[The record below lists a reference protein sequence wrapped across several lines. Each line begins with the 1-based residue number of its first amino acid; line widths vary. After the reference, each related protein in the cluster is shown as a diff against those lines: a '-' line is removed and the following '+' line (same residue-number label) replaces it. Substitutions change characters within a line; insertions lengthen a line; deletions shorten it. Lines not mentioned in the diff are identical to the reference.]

1 MTEDRPYYG
10 TAEPLR
16 DFVAEC
22 LTQVQFYASMGVDYA
37 GAKDDAGLTYSTR
50 RAVAALK
57 HGVAILKMLEERNA
71 AGLQARQLA
80 RAEREGADAAL
91 GMRGR
96 DG

>member
-1 MTEDRPYYG
+1 MSEPPYYG

-22 LTQVQFYASMGVDYA
+22 LTQVQFYSSMGVDYA
-37 GAKDDAGLTYSTR
+37 AAKDDAGLVYSTR

-57 HGVAILKMLEERNA
+57 HGVAILKMLEEKNA
-71 AGLQARQLA
+71 ADLQARQLA
-80 RAEREGADAAL
+80 KAERDSADAAL

>member
-1 MTEDRPYYG
+1 MSEPPYYG

-22 LTQVQFYASMGVDYA
+22 LTQVQFYAGMGVDYA

-71 AGLQARQLA
+71 ADEKARQLA
-80 RAEREGADAAL
+80 KAERDGAEAAL
-91 GMRGR
+91 SIRGR

>member
-1 MTEDRPYYG
+1 MSEPPYYG

-22 LTQVQFYASMGVDYA
+22 LTQVQFYAGMGVDYA
-37 GAKDDAGLTYSTR
+37 AAKDDAGLTYSTR

-71 AGLQARQLA
+71 EEEKTRQLA
-80 RAEREGADAAL
+80 KAERDGAASAL
-91 GMRGR
+91 GLRGR

>member
-1 MTEDRPYYG
+1 MTEPPYYG

-22 LTQVQFYASMGVDYA
+22 LTQVQFYAGMGVDYA
-37 GAKDDAGLTYSTR
+37 AAKDDAGLTYSTR

-57 HGVAILKMLEERNA
+57 HGVAILKMLEEKNA
-71 AGLQARQLA
+71 ANLQAQQLA
-80 RAEREGADAAL
+80 KAEHRGADAAL
-91 GMRGR
+91 GLRGR

>member
-1 MTEDRPYYG
+1 MTERYYG

-22 LTQVQFYASMGVDYA
+22 LTQVQFYSRLGIDYA
-37 GAKDDAGLTYSTR
+37 SVKDDAGLTYSTR

-71 AGLQARQLA
+71 ADLKARQLA
-80 RAEREGADAAL
+80 KAEREGADTAL
-91 GMRGR
+91 GL
-96 DG
+96 